1 MVAKFLTNLKQD
13 ARVYRKSLLIQLRS
27 AAALRGAFIAQIAV
41 MILNNIG
48 IIAAWLFLFNR
59 FGTINGWSGKELI
72 ALQGINM
79 LIFGIMMLLSVGIV
93 DLPRHVDQG
102 SFDTFLTRPS
112 SVLSQI
118 ASSNIDVTT
127 IGDTLLGIVLTGW
140 YLTQVD
146 LQVASLVL
154 FVVSMVVGCVIFWT
168 FAILLPNILAFYVFD
183 SERLTRYVAYVFL
196 DGAIYP
202 TGVLTGVLRTI
213 LLTVFPALLVGAVQ
227 VDLLRGL
234 HWWQVGAGAIVAAI
248 WLPCALWL
256 FRRSVRRYESA
267 NLVGAR

>member
-1 MVAKFLTNLKQD
+1 MGKLFLHAKHD
-13 ARVYRKSLLIQLRS
+13 ARTYRKGLLIQLRA
-27 AAALRGAFIAQIAV
+27 AAALRGAFMAQIAV

-48 IIAAWLFLFNR
+48 IIAAWLFLFDR

-79 LIFGIMMLLSVGIV
+79 LIFGVMMLLSVGIV

-112 SVLSQI
+112 SVLSQV

-127 IGDTLLGIVLTGW
+127 IGDTILGVILTVW

-146 LQVASLVL
+146 LHLASFML
-154 FVVSMVVGCVIFWT
+154 FLISMMIGCVIFWT

-213 LLTVFPALLVGAVQ
+213 LLTAFPALLVGAVQ

-248 WLPCALWL
+248 WLPFALWL
-256 FRRSVRRYESA
+256 FRRSVKRYESA

>member
-1 MVAKFLTNLKQD
+1 MAKFFTNFMHD
-13 ARVYRKSLLIQLRS
+13 VRVYRKSLFVQLRAS
-27 AAALRGAFIAQIAV
+27 AALRAAFIVQIV
-41 MILNNIG
+41 FMVINNIG
-48 IIAAWLFLFNR
+48 IIAAWLFLFSR

-72 ALQGINM
+72 ALQAINM
-79 LIFGIMMLLSVGIV
+79 LIFGVMMFLSVGIV

-112 SVLSQI
+112 SVLSQV

-127 IGDTLLGIVLTGW
+127 IGDTILGVILTAW

-146 LQVASLVL
+146 LQLASFML
-154 FVVSMVVGCVIFWT
+154 FLVSMMIGCVIFWT

-248 WLPCALWL
+248 WLPFALWL